1 LPNLPT
7 LEGSFASIYMRQI
20 DHQFDLDQFSRLT
33 HLIQVVRSERIDM
46 RHRKIWGSLV
56 LMLALIAGPALAQ
69 QPQHDEH
76 HPPAPG
82 AAAGPG
88 MPGGMAGAG
97 DMPMMGMM
105 RMMMG
110 RDGMSMMGAMARH
123 VEGRLAFLKT
133 ELKITDAQLSLWNA
147 VADAMRANAK
157 SMGDMGG
164 GMMGGSQTATLPDKL
179 AMREKMMT
187 AHLEALRK
195 FKAAVDPLY
204 AALSDEQKKTAD
216 ELLAGPMGMM

>member
-1 LPNLPT
+1 
-7 LEGSFASIYMRQI
+7 MR
-20 DHQFDLDQFSRLT
+20 R
-33 HLIQVVRSERIDM
+33 
-46 RHRKIWGSLV
+46 RKVCVWLG
-56 LMLALIAGPALAQ
+56 LMLALMASPAPAQ

-76 HPPAPG
+76 HPPA
-82 AAAGPG
+82 AGPG
-88 MPGGMAGAG
+88 MPGGMAGG

-110 RDGMSMMGAMARH
+110 RDGMAMMGAMARH

-133 ELKITDAQLSLWNA
+133 ELKITDAQLPLWDA
-147 VADAMRANAK
+147 VADAMRANSK
-157 SMGDMGG
+157 IMSDMAG

-179 AMREKMMT
+179 AIREKMMT

-195 FKAAVDPLY
+195 FKAAVDLLY

-216 ELLAGPMGMM
+216 ELLIGPMGMM

>member
-1 LPNLPT
+1 
-7 LEGSFASIYMRQI
+7 
-20 DHQFDLDQFSRLT
+20 
-33 HLIQVVRSERIDM
+33 M
-46 RHRKIWGSLV
+46 RHRKIWPSLV
-56 LMLALIAGPALAQ
+56 LILALIAGPALAQ

-76 HPPAPG
+76 HPPAPP

-88 MPGGMAGAG
+88 MPGGMPGAG
-97 DMPMMGMM
+97 DMSMMGMM

-133 ELKITDAQLSLWNA
+133 ELKITDAQLPLWNP

-157 SMGDMGG
+157 TMGDMAG

-195 FKAAVDPLY
+195 FKGAVDPLY
-204 AALSDEQKKTAD
+204 AALSEEQKKTAD
-216 ELLAGPMGMM
+216 ELLTGPMGMM

>member
-1 LPNLPT
+1 
-7 LEGSFASIYMRQI
+7 
-20 DHQFDLDQFSRLT
+20 
-33 HLIQVVRSERIDM
+33 M

-56 LMLALIAGPALAQ
+56 PMLALIAGPALAQ
-69 QPQHDEH
+69 QPPHDEH

-88 MPGGMAGAG
+88 MPGGMAGG
-97 DMPMMGMM
+97 DMPMMRMM

-110 RDGMSMMGAMARH
+110 RDGMAMMGAMARH

-133 ELKITDAQLSLWNA
+133 ELKITDAQLPLWNA

-157 SMGDMGG
+157 TMGDMAG
-164 GMMGGSQTATLPDKL
+164 GMMGSSQAATLPDKL
-179 AMREKMMT
+179 ATREKIMT

-195 FKAAVDPLY
+195 FKAAADPLY

-216 ELLAGPMGMM
+216 ELLIGPMGMM